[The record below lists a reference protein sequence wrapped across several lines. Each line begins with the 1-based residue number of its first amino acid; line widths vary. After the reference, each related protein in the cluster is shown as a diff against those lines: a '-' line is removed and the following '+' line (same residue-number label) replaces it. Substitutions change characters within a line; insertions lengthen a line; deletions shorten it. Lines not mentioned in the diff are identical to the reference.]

1 MRCLS
6 LCRSCCSFS
15 IFEVLSCGNIFC
27 FQMLSNTSSHL
38 RHEDGLVRALS
49 LRTKRPEYSVA
60 FKTYFLRKLLPLVKA
75 VMFVMAGSCKMYVWA
90 KAVGLRSAFFSRSLI
105 GFKLSVLTPL
115 AMLVRGYGRG
125 RVYRSWF

>member
-1 MRCLS
+1 M
-6 LCRSCCSFS
+6 
-15 IFEVLSCGNIFC
+15 
-27 FQMLSNTSSHL
+27 
-38 RHEDGLVRALS
+38 RALS
-49 LRTKRPEYSVA
+49 LRTKRPECSVA
-60 FKTYFLRKLLPLVKA
+60 FKTYYLRKLLPLVKA
-75 VMFVMAGSCKMYVWA
+75 VMFVMAGSCMYVWA